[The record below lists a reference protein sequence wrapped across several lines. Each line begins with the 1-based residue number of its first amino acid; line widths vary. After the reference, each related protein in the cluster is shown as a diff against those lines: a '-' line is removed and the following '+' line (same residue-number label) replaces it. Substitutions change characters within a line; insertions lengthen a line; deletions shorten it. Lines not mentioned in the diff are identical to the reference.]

1 MNDKYYDSIK
11 EYLINN
17 EVYKNVITVASIWC
31 FFWKNLNRLIFLM
44 KITIV

>member
-17 EVYKNVITVASIWC
+17 EVYKNVITVASI
-31 FFWKNLNRLIFLM
+31 
-44 KITIV
+44 